1 MARYNVNVSPDT
13 WVLPNRSHF
22 INWVDKTFKYAAPP
36 KVQTCPKCDEEAE
49 GECPAKVTL
58 DSVSLFPH
66 QNFVKDYMQFASPYR
81 GLLLLHFLGSGKT
94 CSSIAAAEI
103 LMNHMDVVIML
114 PASLRDNYVNEIKK
128 CGSKFFS
135 PQQHW
140 SFVKSPS
147 KETLQEL
154 KIAPEFAKK
163 QKGIWV
169 SDTKL
174 SANFGA
180 LNDAQK
186 AQINAQLSHMIE
198 NRYQFINYNGLQRK
212 HIQELVKDGNPFD
225 NKVVIVDE
233 IHNLVSRIVN
243 GRLIGSAVYKL
254 LMAATNCKLI
264 LLSGTPIINY
274 PFEIAYVVNLL
285 AGPITHY
292 EIKINKTSADFNKD
306 AIEAM
311 LLENPYVDDF
321 SIDISKRTITIQ
333 LLPVGFHVVDRMS
346 SKISRYDGTHIK
358 SHGVIV
364 DEIHKALQ
372 QMRLPVA
379 KKIGTKTTTLLPDK
393 QDEFNELFVDEAT
406 GNVRNPRMFMKR
418 ILGTVSYYNTFSPE
432 LFPSSR
438 IKEVGVPMT
447 TSQFNMYEKARAD
460 ERKKERRKKNP
471 KGGEESSDQ
480 VYRFFSRAICNFVFP
495 EAIKRPFPSKLSEM
509 KGEIDADED
518 ELAKLAD
525 EETEDKAGKAN
536 LYAKL
541 LKECLQTIRDNK
553 DEYLSATEVG
563 KYSGKYEKI
572 LKKIQTS
579 PGNVL
584 VYSQFRNVEGLGLL
598 GMTLET
604 NGWAQFKI
612 KKEGAEWTLDVA
624 EEDLD
629 KPKYA
634 TFTGNNEE
642 SRMLL
647 KIFNNDFTG
656 VPASLLPK
664 KASNL
669 RGDILK
675 VMMITQSGAEGIS
688 LKNTRQ
694 VHIMEPYWNHIRMD
708 QVIGRAVRTCSHVDL
723 PADERNVD
731 VFIYFSTLTEEQQ
744 KASFTL
750 RTQDKGLTS
759 DEYLFGIAKK
769 KKKITDGILEL
780 LKKASVD
787 CALNANVADGLKC
800 FAFPVNMGDN
810 KFVIHSDITFEETDV
825 SVEKGLEKATWNGT
839 LLRTSK
845 GNFLIKEGTDD
856 VYDYDIYIY
865 SGRILKIGK
874 IIQEGNKKKI
884 VLN

>member
-36 KVQTCPKCDEEAE
+36 KVQTCPKCDEASE
-49 GECPAKVTL
+49 GECPAKITL

-128 CGSKFFS
+128 CGSKYFS
-135 PQQHW
+135 PHQHW

-154 KIAPEFAKK
+154 KIATEFAKK

-169 SDTKL
+169 SDKKP
-174 SANFGA
+174 ANFGA
-180 LNDAQK
+180 LTDAQK

-274 PFEIAYVVNLL
+274 PFEIAYVINLL

-292 EIKINKTSADFNKD
+292 EVKILAKSDFNKE

-321 SIDISKRTITIQ
+321 NIDISKRTITIQ
-333 LLPVGFHVVDRMS
+333 LLPVGFHVVDRMT
-346 SKISRYDGTHIK
+346 SKIARYDPSHMK
-358 SHGVIV
+358 SHGDIMA
-364 DEIHKALQ
+364 EIQTALQ
-372 QMRLPVA
+372 QMRLAVA
-379 KKIGTKTTTLLPDK
+379 KKLGTKTTTLLPDK
-393 QDEFNELFVDEAT
+393 QDDFNELFVDEGT
-406 GNVRNPRMFMKR
+406 GSVRNPRMFMKR

-432 LFPSSR
+432 LFPSWR

-460 ERKKERRKKNP
+460 ERKKERRKKDV
-471 KGGEESSDQ
+471 KSSGESSDQ

-495 EAIKRPFPSKLSEM
+495 ESIKRPFPSKLSDM

-518 ELAKLAD
+518 ELAKLAT
-525 EETEDKAGKAN
+525 EEVEDKTGKAN

-541 LKECLQTIRDNK
+541 LKECLQTMRDNK
-553 DEYLSATEVG
+553 HEYLSAAEIG
-563 KYSGKYEKI
+563 KYSGKYENI
-572 LKKIQTS
+572 LKKIQES
-579 PGNVL
+579 PGNIL

-604 NGWAQFKI
+604 NGWAQFKV
-612 KKEGAEWTLDVA
+612 KKEGAEWVLDVA
-624 EEDLD
+624 EEDLN

-647 KIFNNDFTG
+647 KIFNNDFAG
-656 VPASLLPK
+656 VPAALLPK
-664 KASNL
+664 KPSNL

-723 PADERNVD
+723 PADERKVD
-731 VFIYFSTLTEEQQ
+731 VFIYFSTLTEDQQ

-787 CALNANVADGLKC
+787 CALNANVVDGLKC

-825 SVEKGLEKATWNGT
+825 SVEKGLEKAKWNGT

-874 IIQEGNKKKI
+874 ITQEGNKKRI